1 MYLALLRKT
10 FAYALGAKR
19 FIAERL
25 EPLVDGW
32 IEDQGN

>member
-1 MYLALLRKT
+1 MD
-10 FAYALGAKR
+10 FAYVLRAKS

-25 EPLVDGW
+25 EPLVDDW